1 MILFPKPGQLF
12 VQLSD
17 PQVGTLDIHA
27 DKGLTVSYPVGVYV
41 ANKYPTIIAFQME
54 GDEVVGPPPE
64 SPINSPNDVVIPD
77 AMLKKA
83 PKAPKA
89 AEAPKAPVA
98 PPATEE

>member
-17 PQVGTLDIHA
+17 PQVGTLDIHS
-27 DKGLTVSYPVGVYV
+27 DKGLPVSYPVGVYV
-41 ANKYPTIIAFQME
+41 AHKYPTIISFQME
-54 GDEVVGPPPE
+54 GEEVVGPTPDG
-64 SPINSPNDVVIPD
+64 PINSPGDVVLPD

-89 AEAPKAPVA
+89 AEAPKAPTA
-98 PPATEE
+98 PPAEEV